1 MFNPKGN
8 NLLDE
13 QLAVSGL
20 EMNWLGAVI
29 GAGASI
35 IGGIMGSRQASR
47 NNAAARKAARKQKK
61 HNKRIARLT
70 NKHNDKLDAADKANY
85 YAMRDYS
92 YQTSMQNWQ
101 RGAEIQDFQYLN
113 QLKQFQKSNAIG
125 NAQIGLNAEAA
136 AQGIE
141 AEANAIQEAFIQQG
155 FQQQANAAALKQAYF
170 ENKIGREEQG
180 IKLLG
185 IKSSQRFGQETIQNT
200 MDQLMSQN
208 ALAKETAMVESLAAE
223 GATQASMQAGK
234 SKVKAQQANRANLH
248 RSLMAL
254 DSELSGKYKQAAIQM
269 AQLNVESSLAEAGVG
284 LNIER
289 LENALENAE
298 SEAQGNLEVMRAN
311 MASQIRTAEQNIKQ
325 ISLERKTADLNTKAG
340 MMLFP
345 ERLSYDPVPTMP
357 PERVFVDRM
366 KAIPGFVPPP
376 QQQSTW
382 APLISGIGNAGTAI
396 AGADFSTGPFGN

>member
-35 IGGIMGSRQASR
+35 IGGIMGSQQASR
-47 NNAAARKAARKQKK
+47 NNRAARKAAKEQKK
-61 HNKRIARLT
+61 HNKRIAKLT

-92 YQTSMQNWQ
+92 YQTSIQNWQ

-223 GATQASMQAGK
+223 GSTQASMQAGK
-234 SKVKAQQANRANLH
+234 SKAKAQQANRANLH

-366 KAIPGFVPPP
+366 EAIPGFVPPP

-382 APLISGIGNAGTAI
+382 APLISGIGNAGSAI
-396 AGADFSTGPFGN
+396 AGVDFSTGPFGN

>member
-13 QLAVSGL
+13 QLVVSGL
-20 EMNWLGAVI
+20 EMNWLGAVV
-29 GAGASI
+29 GAVSSI
-35 IGGIMGSRQASR
+35 AGGIMGSQQASK
-47 NNAAARKAARKQKK
+47 NNAASRKAHKEQKK
-61 HNKRIARLT
+61 HQKKIAKLT
-70 NKHNDKLDAADKANY
+70 NKHNDLLDAADKANY

-92 YQTSMQNWQ
+92 YQTSLQNWQ
-101 RGAEIQDFQYLN
+101 RGREIQDFQYLN

-125 NAQIGLNAEAA
+125 NAQLGLNAEAEM
-136 AQGIE
+136 QGFE

-155 FQQQANAAALKQAYF
+155 FQQQTNAAALKQAYF
-170 ENKIGREEQG
+170 ENRIGREEQG

-185 IKSSQRFGQETIQNT
+185 IKSSQKFGQETIQST
-200 MDQLMSQN
+200 MDQLMSQT
-208 ALAKETAMVESLAAE
+208 ALSKETAMVESLAAE
-223 GATQASMQAGK
+223 GAVQASMQAGK
-234 SKVKAQQANRANLH
+234 SKAKAQQSNRANLH

-254 DSELSGKYKQAAIQM
+254 DSELSGKYKQAALQM
-269 AQLNVESSLAEAGVG
+269 AELNAESSLAKVGVG
-284 LNIER
+284 LNVER
-289 LENALENAE
+289 LENAIQNAE
-298 SEAQGNLEVMRAN
+298 TEAQFNLEVMQAN

-325 ISLERKTADLNTKAG
+325 ISLERKTADVNTRAG

-345 ERLSYDPVPTMP
+345 ERLEYDPIPTMP

-366 KAIPGFVPPP
+366 EAIPGFVPPP

-382 APLISGIGNAGTAI
+382 APLISGIGNAGMAI